1 MSLFILVVCEH
12 VLVVH
17 VADVVVVVVFANEVV
32 VISATPFLID
42 SPPADTWTTKTL
54 THFIKNG

>member
-1 MSLFILVVCEH
+1 MSLFILFVCER

-17 VADVVVVVVFANEVV
+17 VADVVVVFANEVV

-42 SPPADTWTTKTL
+42 SPAADTWTTKTL